1 MISKASIIFLL
12 LLAFPVVLH
21 AQTIRGTVVDAESGT
36 PLPSATIQLE
46 GTYGGTIT
54 NREGEF
60 SIDIEEYPAN
70 LLVRY
75 IGYKSRKVKLEEW
88 TADTLGVSLEPS
100 VTELGKIVVTDRDPG
115 LSIMERVIE
124 RKKMWRSSLKTYQA
138 EAYTRQVLRNDTSIV
153 SITESGTRSFWDAEQ
168 GHREVQLYSRQTT
181 NIGEDENFAGVRF
194 LPNFYDDNITIAGY
208 TLVGVTHPDALD
220 YYDFSLLETLQIDEQ
235 PVYKIKVSPKRK
247 LQPLFEGTVYVLGE
261 EYALLEVDIT
271 PNEVVDFPPP
281 VQEFNLSYRQQFS
294 NYGQQY
300 WLPVDMRVSGTVDIS
315 MIGLRIPTIRFN
327 QTSVLSDY
335 RVNIELPDS
344 LYRKNQE
351 FVRAEIDSAA
361 RLSRDPIPLTDEE
374 KRAYETVDS
383 TNTLDKAFEP
393 EGFLARFLNDD
404 NRNDNGGAARFLP
417 DGVRF
422 TGRFNRVDGFNL
434 GVKAGRLFESVG
446 TEPEVFG
453 SYSFHANRW
462 NGGVNVGQK
471 IPFGFSE
478 PSVVIRTAYENEVKA
493 SSAGSM
499 YPSILNSFQTLT
511 GGRDYFNYYKSETIS
526 GEVEI
531 RQLLDMI
538 DIEAGFSSSSD
549 RSIMEEPGEVL
560 NYSLFGLHRERL
572 PNREIWEG
580 NVNVGRFE
588 IVLNNFGKNFGVT
601 GNRGARIQVEHSAAE
616 LGSDFEF
623 SSVDIAAGWSMATFF
638 RRRAF
643 ANSLDLELS
652 AGYTFGDLPPQR
664 LRLVDGS
671 MGRITPFG
679 VLKTRNSRPYEGS
692 RYWALSGEHNFGT
705 IPFELAGL
713 DLLANRGWGIIIFGA
728 AAYSDTDEELY
739 SFEPLTTGGSVHS
752 EAGISLNRV
761 FGLLRIDVA
770 KRMDSAGGYVG
781 VSLPRYF

>member
-1 MISKASIIFLL
+1 MIY
-12 LLAFPVVLH
+12 
-21 AQTIRGTVVDAESGT
+21 AQPIRGKVVDSESGT
-36 PLPSATIQLE
+36 PLPSATILHE

-54 NREGEF
+54 NRQGEF
-60 SIDIEEYPAN
+60 SIDIEEYPAQ
-70 LLVRY
+70 LQVRY
-75 IGYKSRKVKLEEW
+75 IGYKSRQIKLEEW
-88 TADTLGVSLEPS
+88 TADTLTVELNPS
-100 VTELGKIVVTDRDPG
+100 VTELGKIVVTNRDPG
-115 LSIMERVIE
+115 LSIMERVIA

-208 TLVGVTHPDALD
+208 NLVGVTHPDALD
-220 YYDFSLLETLQIDEQ
+220 YYNFSLLETLQIDGQ
-235 PVYKIKVSPKRK
+235 PVYKIKVIPERK
-247 LQPLFEGTVYVLGE
+247 LQPLFKGTVYVLGE

-281 VQEFNLSYRQQFS
+281 VQEFNLAYRQQFS

-344 LYRKNQE
+344 LYRKSQE
-351 FVRAEIDSAA
+351 FVRAEVDSAA
-361 RLSRDPIPLTDEE
+361 RFSRDPIPLTTEE

-393 EGFLARFLNDD
+393 EGFLAGFLNDD
-404 NRNDNGGAARFLP
+404 NSSDTRGLGRFLP
-417 DGVRF
+417 DGVRL
-422 TGRFNRVDGFNL
+422 TGRFNRVDGVNL
-434 GVKAGRLFESVG
+434 GIRAGRSFDSAGL
-446 TEPEVFG
+446 EPEVFG
-453 SYSFHANRW
+453 SYSFHADRW
-462 NGGVNVGQK
+462 NGGVEVKQK
-471 IPFGFSE
+471 LPLGFSE
-478 PSVVIRTAYENEVKA
+478 TSVLVHTAYENDVKA

-499 YPSILNSFQTLT
+499 YPVLLNSFQALA
-511 GGRDYFNYYKSETIS
+511 GGRDYFTYYKSETIS
-526 GEVEI
+526 GGVEI
-531 RQLLDMI
+531 RQLGDFL
-538 DIEAGFSSSSD
+538 DIEAGFYSSND
-549 RSIMEEPGEVL
+549 RSIMVKPGDVL
-560 NYSLFGLHRERL
+560 DYSLFGLHRERL
-572 PNREIWEG
+572 SNREIWDG
-580 NVNVGRFE
+580 NVNVARFE
-588 IVLNNFGKNFGVT
+588 IVLNNFGKDFGVS
-601 GNRGARIQVEHSAAE
+601 GNRGARINVEHSAAG

-623 SSVDIAAGWSMATFF
+623 TSLDIAAGWSMNTFF

-643 ANSLDLELS
+643 ANTFDLELA
-652 AGYTFGDLPPQR
+652 AGHTYGDLPPQR

-692 RYWALSGEHNFGT
+692 RYWSLSGEHNFGT

-728 AAYSDTDEELY
+728 AAYSDTDEGLY
-739 SFEPLTTGGSVHS
+739 SFLPLTTGGVHS

-761 FGLLRIDVA
+761 FGIMRIDVA

>member
-1 MISKASIIFLL
+1 M
-12 LLAFPVVLH
+12 LH

-36 PLPSATIQLE
+36 PLPSATIQLK

-70 LLVRY
+70 LQVRY

-88 TADTLGVSLEPS
+88 TADTLRVSLEPS

-138 EAYTRQVLRNDTSIV
+138 EAYTRQVLRNDTTIV

-208 TLVGVTHPDALD
+208 NLVGVTHPDALD
-220 YYDFSLLETLQIDEQ
+220 YYDFSLLERLQIDGV
-235 PVYKIKVSPKRK
+235 PVYKIKVIPERK
-247 LQPLFEGTVYVLGE
+247 LQPLFKGTVYVLGE

-271 PNEVVDFPPP
+271 PNDVVDFPPP
-281 VQEFNLSYRQQFS
+281 VQEFNLFYRQQFS
-294 NYGQQY
+294 AYGQQY

-327 QTSVLSDY
+327 QTSVLSNY

-344 LYRKNQE
+344 LYRKSEE
-351 FVRAEIDSAA
+351 FVRAEVDSAA
-361 RLSRDPIPLTDEE
+361 RFSRDPIPLTTEE

-393 EGFLARFLNDD
+393 EGFLAGFLDDD
-404 NRNDNGGAARFLP
+404 NNSDSKGSGRFLP
-417 DGVRF
+417 DGVRL
-422 TGRFNRVDGFNL
+422 TGRFNRVDGVNL
-434 GVKAGRLFESVG
+434 GVRAGRSFESVG
-446 TEPEVFG
+446 IEPEVFG
-453 SYSFHANRW
+453 SYSFHADRW
-462 NGGVNVGQK
+462 NGGVGINQK
-471 IPFGFSE
+471 LPLGFLK
-478 PSVVIRTAYENEVKA
+478 PSVVLHAAYENDVKA

-499 YPSILNSFQTLT
+499 YPALLNSFQALA
-511 GGRDYFNYYKSETIS
+511 GGRDYFTYYKSESIS
-526 GEVEI
+526 GSIEI
-531 RQLLDMI
+531 RQVSDFLT
-538 DIEAGFSSSSD
+538 IEAGFSSSSD
-549 RSIMEEPGEVL
+549 RSIMAEPGEVL
-560 NYSLFGLHRERL
+560 DYSLFGLHRERL
-572 PNREIWEG
+572 PNREIGDG
-580 NVNVGRFE
+580 NVNVARFE
-588 IVLNNFGKNFGVT
+588 IILNNFGKDFGIS
-601 GNRGARIQVEHSAAE
+601 GNRGARMKAEHSSAG

-623 SSVDIAAGWSMATFF
+623 TTLDIVAGWSMETFF

-643 ANSLDLELS
+643 ANTFNLELA
-652 AGYTFGDLPPQR
+652 AGHTVGDLPPQR

-692 RYWALSGEHNFGT
+692 RYWSLFGEHNFGT
-705 IPFELAGL
+705 IPFELTGL
-713 DLLANRGWGIIIFGA
+713 DLLAKRGWGIIIFGA
-728 AAYSDTDEELY
+728 AAYSDVDEDLY
-739 SFEPLTTGGSVHS
+739 SFEPLTTGGGVHS